1 MKSKSERLISVDILR
16 GLTIIFM
23 IIVNDPG
30 SWSHVYAPLLHAEWN
45 GITPTDYIFPTF
57 LFIVGVSIV
66 LSLSKKKDGGLAKN
80 ILLKKII
87 WRSIKIY
94 LVGLFLWLWP
104 DFDFENIRW
113 AGVLQRISFVYLFCA
128 LIFLYLNLRSQIIF
142 LFLILVF
149 YTIIM
154 CFIPVPGIGYPDLSV
169 PEKNWAHYIDTLL
182 LPGAMWEDTWDPEGI
197 LTTLPSIGTG
207 ILGLIGGYILTSK
220 SDLIKKMLHLSL
232 FGFVLFFLGDI
243 SQYIFPLNKN
253 LWSTSFTLLVGGISS
268 LSLCFCIYIC
278 DYLNLGERFGFARS
292 FGVNSI
298 FSYVIAGMLTFLFYD
313 NKIMIFQNTLFDWGR
328 GLNQIFIDVF
338 SQVGIPLKLLSF
350 LFAVLYVIAIW
361 IPTAFLFKRKI
372 YIKL

>member
-66 LSLSKKKDGGLAKN
+66 LSLSKKKDEGLAKN

-104 DFDFENIRW
+104 NFDFENIRW

-128 LIFLYLNLRSQIIF
+128 LIFLYLNSRSQIIF

-182 LPGAMWEDTWDPEGI
+182 LPGVMWEDTWDPEGI

-232 FGFVLFFLGDI
+232 FGFVLFILGDI
-243 SQYIFPLNKN
+243 SQYVFPLNKN

-268 LSLCFCIYIC
+268 LSLCFCMYIC
-278 DYLNLGERFGFARS
+278 DYLNLGERFKFAQS

-298 FSYVIAGMLTFLFYD
+298 FSYMMAGMLTFLFYD
-313 NKIMIFQNTLFDWGR
+313 NKIVIFQNTLVDWGI
-328 GLNQIFIDVF
+328 GLNQLFINVF
-338 SQVGIPLKLLSF
+338 SEIGLPLKLLSF
-350 LFAVLYVIAIW
+350 LFAVFYVMIVW
-361 IPTAFLFKRKI
+361 IPTSYLFKRKI

>member
-1 MKSKSERLISVDILR
+1 MKTKSERLISVDILR

-57 LFIVGVSIV
+57 LFIVGLSIV
-66 LSLSKKKDGGLAKN
+66 LSLSKKKDEGLAKN

-94 LVGLFLWLWP
+94 LVGIFLWLWP
-104 DFDFENIRW
+104 NFDFENIRW

-128 LIFLYLNLRSQIIF
+128 IIFLYLNLRSQIIL

-182 LPGAMWEDTWDPEGI
+182 LPGVMWEDTWDPEGI

-207 ILGLIGGYILTSK
+207 ILGLIGGYILTGK

-278 DYLNLGERFGFARS
+278 DYLNLGEKFKFAQS

-298 FSYVIAGMLTFLFYD
+298 FSYIMAGMLTFLFYD
-313 NKIMIFQNTLFDWGR
+313 NKIMIFQNTIVDWGI
-328 GLNQIFIDVF
+328 GLNSLFINIFSEI
-338 SQVGIPLKLLSF
+338 GLPNKLLSF
-350 LFAVLYVIAIW
+350 LFAVFYVLIVW
-361 IPTAFLFKRKI
+361 IPTSYLFKKKI

>member
-182 LPGAMWEDTWDPEGI
+182 LPGVMWEDTWDPEGI

-243 SQYIFPLNKN
+243 SQYVFPLNKN

-268 LSLCFCIYIC
+268 LSLCFCLYIC
-278 DYLNLGERFGFARS
+278 DYLNLGDRFKFAQS

-298 FSYVIAGMLTFLFYD
+298 FSYMMAGMLTFLFYD
-313 NKIMIFQNTLFDWGR
+313 NKIVIFQNTLFDWGI
-328 GLNQIFIDVF
+328 GLNQLFINVF
-338 SQVGIPLKLLSF
+338 SEIGLPLKLLSF
-350 LFAVLYVIAIW
+350 LFAVFYVIIVW
-361 IPTAFLFKRKI
+361 IPTSYLFKRKI
-372 YIKL
+372 FIKL

>member
-1 MKSKSERLISVDILR
+1 MKTKSERLISVDILR

-57 LFIVGVSIV
+57 LFIVGLSIV
-66 LSLSKKKDGGLAKN
+66 LSLSKKKDEGLAKN

-94 LVGLFLWLWP
+94 LVGIFLWLWP
-104 DFDFENIRW
+104 NFDFENIRW

-128 LIFLYLNLRSQIIF
+128 IIFLYLNLRSQIIF

-182 LPGAMWEDTWDPEGI
+182 LPGVMWEDTWDPEGI

-207 ILGLIGGYILTSK
+207 ILGLIGGYILTGK

-278 DYLNLGERFGFARS
+278 DYLNLGEKFKFAQS

-298 FSYVIAGMLTFLFYD
+298 FSYIMAGMLTFLFYD
-313 NKIMIFQNTLFDWGR
+313 NKIMIFQNTIVDWGI
-328 GLNQIFIDVF
+328 GLNSLFINIFSEI
-338 SQVGIPLKLLSF
+338 GLPNKLLSF
-350 LFAVLYVIAIW
+350 LFAVFYVLIVW
-361 IPTAFLFKRKI
+361 IPTSYLFKKKI

>member
-182 LPGAMWEDTWDPEGI
+182 LPGVMWEDTWDPEGI

-220 SDLIKKMLHLSL
+220 SDLIKKMLRLSNEWAY
-232 FGFVLFFLGDI
+232 
-243 SQYIFPLNKN
+243 Q
-253 LWSTSFTLLVGGISS
+253 
-268 LSLCFCIYIC
+268 
-278 DYLNLGERFGFARS
+278 
-292 FGVNSI
+292 
-298 FSYVIAGMLTFLFYD
+298 
-313 NKIMIFQNTLFDWGR
+313 
-328 GLNQIFIDVF
+328 
-338 SQVGIPLKLLSF
+338 
-350 LFAVLYVIAIW
+350 
-361 IPTAFLFKRKI
+361 
-372 YIKL
+372 

>member
-1 MKSKSERLISVDILR
+1 MKTKSERLISVDILR

-57 LFIVGVSIV
+57 LFIVGLSIV
-66 LSLSKKKDGGLAKN
+66 LSLSKKKDEGLAKN

-94 LVGLFLWLWP
+94 LVGIFLWLWP
-104 DFDFENIRW
+104 NFDFENIRW

-128 LIFLYLNLRSQIIF
+128 IIFLYLNLRSQIIL

-182 LPGAMWEDTWDPEGI
+182 LPGVMWEDTWDPEGI
-197 LTTLPSIGTG
+197 LTTLPSIATG
-207 ILGLIGGYILTSK
+207 ILGLIGGYILTGK

-268 LSLCFCIYIC
+268 LSLCFCVYIC
-278 DYLNLGERFGFARS
+278 DYLNLGEKFKFAQS

-298 FSYVIAGMLTFLFYD
+298 FSYIMAGMLTFLFYD
-313 NKIMIFQNTLFDWGR
+313 NKIMIFQNTIVDWGI
-328 GLNQIFIDVF
+328 GLNSLFINIFSEI
-338 SQVGIPLKLLSF
+338 GLPNKLLSF
-350 LFAVLYVIAIW
+350 LFAVFYVLIVW
-361 IPTAFLFKRKI
+361 IPTSYLFKKKI